1 MNSERRS
8 IGAGSLAR
16 RRLALSRVIDALRA
30 TRATRGGSPDVD
42 GPVRRP
48 MNDVMTVFTR
58 ADVPADEIKDLSPI
72 PDELELFARIEGLVG
87 EEAALL
93 TVPREHRR
101 QNQHERL
108 HAISD
113 QLDRIWATLRGRAE
127 RLGLDSPPHS
137 GSSGTSQTA

>member
-1 MNSERRS
+1 M
-8 IGAGSLAR
+8 
-16 RRLALSRVIDALRA
+16 
-30 TRATRGGSPDVD
+30 GGPT
-42 GPVRRP
+42 
-48 MNDVMTVFTR
+48 NDVMTVFTG
-58 ADVPADEIKDLSPI
+58 AGVPADEVKDYSPI